1 RKPGGASRRHA
12 QVVPDFQAG
21 NADMLLMKWAR
32 PTLRGMHATSRKLP
46 AHGVPIRLSASNTGR
61 GHCRARIC
69 ISPRPGRNGLG
80 AVLIAVIPS
89 FR

>member
-1 RKPGGASRRHA
+1 
-12 QVVPDFQAG
+12 
-21 NADMLLMKWAR
+21 MLLMKWAR

-80 AVLIAVIPS
+80 AVLFGLFLRLDEPPYGTRQGAARDGVNVGQVGTG
-89 FR
+89 